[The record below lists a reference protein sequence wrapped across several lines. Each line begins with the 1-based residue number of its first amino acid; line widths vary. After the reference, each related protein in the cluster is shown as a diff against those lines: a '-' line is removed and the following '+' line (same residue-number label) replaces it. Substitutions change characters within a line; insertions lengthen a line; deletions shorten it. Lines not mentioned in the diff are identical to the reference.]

1 MQFMRRKAYPS
12 DISAEEWEKLQPLLP
27 KPKRGAPRRV
37 NMREIINAL
46 RYLNRTGCQWRMLPH
61 DLPPWEK
68 VYYYFSEWRDSGDW
82 ERINRELR
90 IEIRVSVGKAP
101 EPSAAIL
108 DSQSVKATE
117 MSKSRGYDAGKKIN
131 GIKRHLLVDTLGM
144 VLAVMILTADVQD
157 RDGARKLLEKSKTGF
172 PRLLKIWA
180 DGGYAGTLIDWVK
193 QLCGWVLEIVKRND
207 KAKGFEVL
215 PHRWIVERTFGWFN
229 RARRLSKHYE
239 GLATS
244 GEAMIYIAMI
254 TLMTKRLTNQQTR
267 FA

>member
-1 MQFMRRKAYPS
+1 MRFMKRQPYPS
-12 DISAEEWEKLQPLLP
+12 DISNEEWEKLQPLLP
-27 KPKRGAPRRV
+27 HPKRGAPRRV
-37 NMREIINAL
+37 NLREIINAL

-61 DLPPWEK
+61 DLPTWEK
-68 VYYYFSEWRDSGDW
+68 GYYYFSEWRDSGDW

-90 IEIRVSVGKAP
+90 IEIRVSVSKDP

-117 MSKSRGYDAGKKIN
+117 TSKSRGYDAGKKIN

-144 VLAVMILTADVQD
+144 VLTVMILTADVQD
-157 RDGARKLLEKSKTGF
+157 RDGARKLLEKIKTRF
-172 PRLLKIWA
+172 PRLQKIWA

-193 QLCGWVLEIVKRND
+193 QLCGWALEIVKRSD
-207 KAKGFEVL
+207 TAKGFAVL

-229 RARRLSKHYE
+229 RYRRLSKHYE
-239 GLATS
+239 GLAVS

-254 TLMTKRLTNQQTR
+254 TLMTKRLTNQQTC

>member
-1 MQFMRRKAYPS
+1 MRFMRREPYPS
-12 DISAEEWEKLQPLLP
+12 DISDEEWTKLQPLLP
-27 KPKRGAPRRV
+27 KSKRGAPRRV

-90 IEIRVSVGKAP
+90 IEIRVSVGKDP

-117 MSKSRGYDAGKKIN
+117 VCESRGYDAGKKVN

-144 VLAVMILTADVQD
+144 VLAVLVLTADIQD
-157 RDGARKLLEKSKTGF
+157 RDGAQSLLEKIQARF
-172 PRLLKIWA
+172 PRLEKI
-180 DGGYAGTLIDWVK
+180 GGRWLYGYID
-193 QLCGWVLEIVKRND
+193 
-207 KAKGFEVL
+207 
-215 PHRWIVERTFGWFN
+215 
-229 RARRLSKHYE
+229 
-239 GLATS
+239 
-244 GEAMIYIAMI
+244 
-254 TLMTKRLTNQQTR
+254 
-267 FA
+267 